1 MVKTS
6 QIWLTHLLFATPQA
20 PRLGL
25 VGAVSLHNTIMASN
39 MILNT
44 SQTTSKA
51 EKWFLGGFK
60 CKLGAKCDK
69 NIQKLPDAL
78 KFGYFTSTPVGLV
91 GTLSLQNSAMASNMI
106 LNTTYNTQQA
116 KKMIFKCF

>member
-6 QIWLTHLLFATPQA
+6 QNWLTHLLFATPQA

-51 EKWFLGGFK
+51 EKMVSGWF
-60 CKLGAKCDK
+60 
-69 NIQKLPDAL
+69 
-78 KFGYFTSTPVGLV
+78 
-91 GTLSLQNSAMASNMI
+91 
-106 LNTTYNTQQA
+106 
-116 KKMIFKCF
+116 